1 MKVCIRCNPV
11 SELQETDEGL
21 RCRVHGDQY
30 VIEEQPDPA
39 RADAYLPAETH
50 EEAPQ

>member
-39 RADAYLPAETH
+39 PETPAE
-50 EEAPQ
+50 EPEQ